1 MTCKECIWIAHCG
14 TVPEGRKYKICD
26 DFEDG
31 IDREIAKDMN
41 GIQIFEG
48 DTVAWYDLERGYV
61 GEFDVEGRPT
71 EELVKIK
78 NLFSEAEVPPEE
90 LEVINKQ

>member
-1 MTCKECIWIAHCG
+1 MTCKDCILIAHCG
-14 TVPEGRKYKICD
+14 DVPKARNFKICD
-26 DFEDG
+26 DFEIQSV
-31 IDREIAKDMN
+31 IDRN
-41 GIQIFEG
+41 GVVITEG
-48 DTVAWYDLERGYV
+48 DTVAWHDPQRGYV

-71 EELVKIK
+71 EELVRIK

>member
-1 MTCKECIWIAHCG
+1 MEKDCNNCSYGLHCNFEVLKARNFTPCSEFEWDG
-14 TVPEGRKYKICD
+14 VVCD
-26 DFEDG
+26 ING
-31 IDREIAKDMN
+31 HEIL
-41 GIQIFEG
+41 EG
-48 DTVAWYDLERGYV
+48 DTVAWHDPERGYV

-71 EELVKIK
+71 EEVVKIK